1 MMKKIVPKFKNTM
14 NWIIRQSWFFSLSL
28 FLGLMVIGKIDN
40 GREFLATLILCLIF
54 LGIGCSFF
62 KKTHKYG
69 VKQNIKTVQK
79 RTRGILRISLLLPT
93 VHWQYGGLTLNA
105 QRNCCRGAFL

>member
-54 LGIGCSFF
+54 WGLDALFL
-62 KKTHKYG
+62 KKLINTALNK
-69 VKQNIKTVQK
+69 
-79 RTRGILRISLLLPT
+79 ILR
-93 VHWQYGGLTLNA
+93 QYKKGQGE
-105 QRNCCRGAFL
+105 F